1 VTEKA
6 LGHLKSARPAAA
18 RPEARSFRHTV
29 VLVPGDGIGEE
40 LADLTVRVVEASG
53 ASVGWERCV
62 AGQKALARFGTT
74 LPPALLEAVARHRTA
89 LVGRLGAPAGGSTA
103 PAIELRKAFGV
114 FASVRPAATLR
125 GLATRYP
132 EVDLVIVRENT
143 EDIYAGIEHEVVPG
157 VVESLRVVTEAA
169 STRIARF
176 AFELAR
182 GRARRALTCVH
193 KANIMKQSDGLF
205 LRSCRAVAGEFP
217 DIAYQEMIA
226 DNAAMQLV
234 RDPSRFDVVL
244 TGNLFGDIL
253 SDLCAGILGGP
264 GTVPSIGHGEGVVLV
279 EAVHGHAPHLEGQD
293 LASPLTLLVPAVA
306 LLRHLGESEA
316 ADRILKGIAGALD
329 AGKGTPD
336 LGGSSRTS
344 EMAQAI
350 MDVMRSPESR

>member
-1 VTEKA
+1 VTDKA
-6 LGHLKSARPAAA
+6 LGHLKAARAVPARPA
-18 RPEARSFRHTV
+18 PQSWRHTA
-29 VLVPGDGIGEE
+29 VLVPGDGIGEDLAE
-40 LADLTVRVVEASG
+40 LVVRVVEASG
-53 ASVGWERCV
+53 ASVGWERCL
-62 AGQKALARFGTT
+62 AGQKAVARFGTA
-74 LPPALLEAVARHRTA
+74 LPPSLMEAVAKHKAA
-89 LVGRLGAPAGGSTA
+89 LVGRLAAPADGRVP

-125 GLATRYP
+125 GLRSRYA
-132 EVDLVIVRENT
+132 EVDLVLVRENT

-157 VVESLRVVTEAA
+157 VVESLRVVTAAA

-182 GRARRALTCVH
+182 AEGRPSVTCVH
-193 KANIMKQSDGLF
+193 KANIMKRSDGLF
-205 LRSCRAVAGEFP
+205 LESCRAVAAEFAGV
-217 DIAYQEMIA
+217 AYREMIA

-244 TGNLFGDIL
+244 TGNMFGDIL

-264 GTVPSIGHGEGVVLV
+264 GTVPSIGHGEGVVLF

-306 LLRHLGESEA
+306 LLRHLGEA
-316 ADRILKGIAGALD
+316 AAAERILSGIAAALA

-336 LGGSSRTS
+336 LGGSARTS
-344 EMAQAI
+344 EMTQAI
-350 MDVMRSPESR
+350 MDAMVTTEGS